1 MSPLNKNSLFTRIKL
16 METFD
21 SAGEVGGSDNARSP
35 TGHCD
40 VGMGIGGRS
49 VPQPAQVSRA
59 HANKPR
65 KSDGGQL

>member
-1 MSPLNKNSLFTRIKL
+1 

-21 SAGEVGGSDNARSP
+21 SVGEVGGSDNARSP